1 MIGVNSAEHDPA
13 RAAIGQAR
21 PEPTN
26 HVMACD
32 VTSFFVVSGTVHTL
46 KNVRQSQ
53 GLCVQ
58 CQAQPGFVCSMSGK
72 ARLCVFNSMSGKAR
86 VCVFNDALPTEL
98 LDTSV
103 AL

>member
-1 MIGVNSAEHDPA
+1 MIGVDSVEHDPA

-21 PEPTN
+21 PESTN

-32 VTSFFVVSGTVHTL
+32 VTSFFHCVRYGTHT
-46 KNVRQSQ
+46 KK
-53 GLCVQ
+53 
-58 CQAQPGFVCSMSGK
+58 CQVKPGFVC
-72 ARLCVFNSMSGKAR
+72 SMSGKAR

-98 LDTSV
+98 FDTSV

>member
-1 MIGVNSAEHDPA
+1 MIQQGLPLAKQDLNPP
-13 RAAIGQAR
+13 ITGWL
-21 PEPTN
+21 
-26 HVMACD
+26 
-32 VTSFFVVSGTVHTL
+32 VTSLLLFLVSGTVHTL
-46 KNVRQSQ
+46 LNVRQSQ

-58 CQAQPGFVCSMSGK
+58 CQAKPGIVC
-72 ARLCVFNSMSGKAR
+72 SMSGKAR

>member
-1 MIGVNSAEHDPA
+1 MIGVDSAEHDPA

-21 PEPTN
+21 PELTN

-32 VTSFFVVSGTVHTL
+32 VTFFILSGTVHTL
-46 KNVRQSQ
+46 ENVRQIQ

-58 CQAQPGFVCSMSGK
+58 YQAKPGFVC
-72 ARLCVFNSMSGKAR
+72 SMSGKAR